1 MLRHWIASL
10 INDLYYVQV
19 WEERLRVVD
28 VKRRTLFDEPPQ
40 LAISTT
46 GPKMIVAAGHS
57 AKAAAMAGGAM
68 LINPFSHPRQLL
80 ADFAMGEKLLKYA
93 FQQLNHGRWLPS
105 SPRVIIQPMAK
116 LEGGL
121 TQIEQRAWRE
131 LGLGAGAM
139 DVVLYTGPELDPAQI
154 DFAALKAAQPD

>member
-19 WEERLRVVD
+19 WEERLRVVE
-28 VKRRTLFDEPPQ
+28 VKRGTLFDEPPL

-46 GPKMIVAAGHS
+46 GPKMIVAAGHQ
-57 AKAAAMAGGAM
+57 AKAAVAAGGAM
-68 LINPFSHPRQLL
+68 LVNPFNHPRQLL
-80 ADFAMGEKLLKYA
+80 ADFAMGEKLLQYA
-93 FQQLNHGRWLPS
+93 FKQLNRGRWLPS

-116 LEGGL
+116 LDGGL

-139 DVVLYTGPELDPAQI
+139 DVVLYTGPELDPAKI
-154 DFAALKAAQPD
+154 DFAALKAAQPA